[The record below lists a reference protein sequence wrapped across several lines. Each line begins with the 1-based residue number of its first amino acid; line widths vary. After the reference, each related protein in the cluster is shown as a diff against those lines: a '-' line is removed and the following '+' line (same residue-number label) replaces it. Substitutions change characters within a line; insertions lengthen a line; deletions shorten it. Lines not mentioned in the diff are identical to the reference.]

1 MEINE
6 LRIGNYVKFYDP
18 INGTNIYKVY
28 NIDDRGS
35 VSRVSLEDKGQLAS
49 CTVEDIE
56 PIELTR
62 DILINIGF
70 KRGYNEIYSMAL
82 CTDCYDC
89 YVSYQNVKDNKYSF
103 VAYGYKNGELKRLIR
118 LNNIQYL
125 HELQNVFFSFT
136 NQELEIKL

>member
-89 YVSYQNVKDNKYSF
+89 YVSYQNVSNNKYSF

-118 LNNIQYL
+118 LDNIQYL

-136 NQELEIKL
+136 NQELEVNL